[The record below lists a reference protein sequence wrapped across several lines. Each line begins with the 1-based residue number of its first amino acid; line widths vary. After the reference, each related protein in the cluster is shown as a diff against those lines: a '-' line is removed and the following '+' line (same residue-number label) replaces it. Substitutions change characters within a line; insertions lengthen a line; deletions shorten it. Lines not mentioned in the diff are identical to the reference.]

1 MGVDGGHARRRA
13 RSTRARPSGSSFN
26 AVAWALPI
34 ALLAMFAASRIVTI
48 AQADRLAT
56 QDPVAAL
63 RWRPGHPDALANLA
77 EHQLAAGRVED
88 ASASARRL
96 LRVAP
101 LDGRGFRILGESAL
115 REGSRDRAV
124 MLFGMAG
131 RRSPRDIPSR
141 AWLFQL
147 ALARNDAGV
156 ALREAEFLLRTAP
169 GTRDAL
175 VPLLAGLSADP
186 AFAMA
191 LLASLHDDPR
201 WRGELETAV
210 RDAPATAGTRALG
223 CWLEAADDAS
233 ARQACGIATPAAG
246 AAMASMAP
254 GAADAIIA
262 SVANRPAVPAGR

>member
-1 MGVDGGHARRRA
+1 MGVDARHPHRHARPMRP
-13 RSTRARPSGSSFN
+13 RPSGASFN
-26 AVAWALPI
+26 SLVWALPI
-34 ALLAMFAASRIVTI
+34 ALLAMFAASRIVAI

-56 QDPVAAL
+56 PDPVAAL
-63 RWRPGHPDALANLA
+63 RWMPGHPDALVNLA

-115 REGSRDRAV
+115 RGDSRNSAV
-124 MLFGMAG
+124 RLFAMAE

-141 AWLFQL
+141 AWLFQF
-147 ALARNDAGV
+147 ALARNETGL

-186 AFAMA
+186 AFANP
-191 LLASLHDDPR
+191 LLASLHADPR
-201 WRGELETAV
+201 WRGELEKAV
-210 RDAPATAGTRALG
+210 RDAPATAGTRAFA
-223 CWLEAADDAS
+223 CWLAQADDAS

-246 AAMASMAP
+246 VAMGSLAS